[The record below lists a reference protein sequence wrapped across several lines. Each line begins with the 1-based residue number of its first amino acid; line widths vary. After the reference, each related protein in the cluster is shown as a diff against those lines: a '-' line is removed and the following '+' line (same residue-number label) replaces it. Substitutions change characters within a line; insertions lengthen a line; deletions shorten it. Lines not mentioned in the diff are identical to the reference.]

1 MRERVFICSPL
12 SGDFEANRAKAEHY
26 CALALRAGFRGFAPH
41 AFYPRFLNEFDP
53 AERAAGIA
61 AGLEDLAECKE
72 IWVFIPLGLIKPST
86 GMQMEIDEA
95 NRLGIPFRYMSV
107 VNNVL
112 VEAVVAPVKL
122 AA

>member
-26 CALALRAGFRGFAPH
+26 ASLAFRAGYRGFPPH
-41 AFYPRFLNEFDP
+41 IFYTRFLNEFDP

-72 IWVFIPLGLIKPST
+72 LWVFLPPGMLKPST

-95 NRLGIPFRYMSV
+95 KRLGIPVIYKTVYKGQLFECSR
-107 VNNVL
+107 
-112 VEAVVAPVKL
+112 
-122 AA
+122 AAA